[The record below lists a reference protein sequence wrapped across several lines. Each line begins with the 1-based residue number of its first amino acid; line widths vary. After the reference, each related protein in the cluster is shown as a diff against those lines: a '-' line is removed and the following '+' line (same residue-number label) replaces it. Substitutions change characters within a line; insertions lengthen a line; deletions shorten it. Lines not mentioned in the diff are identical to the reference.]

1 MIPEGALPPLSEVPE
16 VQDVVNALVLGSIY
30 VLIAIGLTLVY
41 GILRILHIAHAG
53 IYTLGA
59 FLGLTFYHLTGSFW
73 LSLALSLILTGI
85 AGVGVY
91 TFFYRKVL
99 AEERIVPL
107 VISIGLFIVM
117 QDLYRLIWGPYRQ
130 PFAVRFGIG
139 DIKSGGVVIT
149 EHQLVILLITATTL
163 VILYFLMN
171 HTKMGKAMKACAD
184 DAMVAGALG
193 VNVERTI
200 SLAFFLG
207 SALAALAGILVGV
220 YENNVYPTMGEV
232 PSYKSFVVIVLG
244 GFGSLMGAVV
254 AGFILAFAETALVA
268 WKGFVLPRDAI
279 AFLVMIAVLMI
290 KPEGLFRRGTK

>member
-1 MIPEGALPPLSEVPE
+1 MISEGALPPLSEVPE

-59 FLGLTFYHLTGSFW
+59 FLGLTFYHLTGNFW